1 MWTSSG
7 EPLSAS
13 SQVGE
18 VDEKPFHVEKRTF
31 KNGLTILFIPR
42 ESELVVFH
50 LVLGLGNIFEGEGER
65 GVSALLQETL
75 LKGTKRQS
83 GVDFSREIE
92 RFGATIQSSSNYF
105 TGKVVMEGPGEVAED
120 LLALFLEAI
129 KTPAFLP
136 EEVEKEKRFLIDLL
150 RSLDDDPLKA
160 AMLRFKRAFFGRH
173 PYAFPTL
180 GEMQSLERMTREQVV
195 SWYERTFVPN
205 NMVLAV
211 VGKFNKNRI
220 ERILER
226 ELGSIIPR
234 EFAFPSRNHFFPA
247 SLKIV
252 DCKEVR
258 DSWVVLGFRAPGILE
273 TKARVAFDV
282 LNNVLGGGMYSRLFV
297 KIRENR
303 GLSYQ
308 VGSVYMPLLGPSFIC
323 AYCGFAPCYF
333 DTVVG
338 ILREE
343 FRNLLNLSEEEFNE
357 AKAYTR
363 GMFLHGFES
372 VASLASL
379 FAFYER
385 IGLGWEFP
393 FQYEAM
399 LRDLSL
405 DEAKAIYRKF
415 VGHGESLGAIMPV
428 V

>member
-1 MWTSSG
+1 MWTSSEG
-7 EPLSAS
+7 PLSAS
-13 SQVGE
+13 SQVSE
-18 VDEKPFHVEKRTF
+18 VDERPFQVEKRVF
-31 KNGLTILFIPR
+31 KNGFTLLFIPR

-50 LVLGLGNIFEGEGER
+50 LLLGLGNIFEGEGER

-83 GVDFSREIE
+83 GIEFSREVE
-92 RFGATIQSSSNYF
+92 RLGATIQSSSNYF
-105 TGKVVMEGPGEVAED
+105 TGKVVMEGPGEAAED
-120 LLALFLEAI
+120 LLLLFLEAI
-129 KTPAFLP
+129 KTPALLP

-180 GEMQSLERMTREQVV
+180 GEIQSLERMTQEQVV

-211 VGKFNKNRI
+211 AGKFDTNRI

-234 EFAFPSRNHFFPA
+234 EFAFPSQNHFFPA

-258 DSWVVLGFRAPGILE
+258 DSWVVLGFRAPGVLE

-282 LNNVLGGGMYSRLFV
+282 LNNILGGGMYSRLFI

-308 VGSVYMPLLGPSFIC
+308 VGSMYVPLLGPSFIC

-363 GMFLHGFES
+363 GIFLHSLES
-372 VASLASL
+372 VASLAAL

-393 FQYEAM
+393 FRYEAM

-415 VGHGESLGAIMPV
+415 VGQGESLGAIMPV

>member
-1 MWTSSG
+1 MWTSSEG
-7 EPLSAS
+7 PLSAS

-18 VDEKPFHVEKRTF
+18 VDEKSFRVEKRVF
-31 KNGLTILFIPR
+31 RNGLTLLFIPR

-50 LVLGLGNIFEGEGER
+50 LLLGLGNIFERKEER
-65 GVSALLQETL
+65 GISALLQEAL
-75 LKGTKRQS
+75 LKGTKQKS
-83 GVDFSREIE
+83 GIEFSRAVEHL
-92 RFGATIQSSSNYF
+92 GATFESSSNYF
-105 TGKVVMEGPGEVAED
+105 TGKVVMQGPAEVAED
-120 LLALFLEAI
+120 ILALFLEAI

-136 EEVEKEKRFLIDLL
+136 EEVEKEKCFLIDLL
-150 RSLDDDPLKA
+150 RALDDDPLKA

-180 GEMQSLERMTREQVV
+180 GEIRSLERMTQEQVV

-211 VGKFNKNRI
+211 AGKFNKDRM
-220 ERILER
+220 EKILER

-234 EFAFPSRNHFFPA
+234 EFSFPSRDRFFPA

-273 TKARVAFDV
+273 VKDRVAFDV
-282 LNNVLGGGMYSRLFV
+282 LNNVLGGGMYSRLFT

-308 VGSVYMPLLGPSFIC
+308 VGSVYVPLLGPSFIC

-343 FRNLLNLSEEEFNE
+343 FRNLLNLGEEEFSE

-363 GMFLHGFES
+363 GLFLHSFES
-372 VASLASL
+372 VASLAAL

-399 LRDLSL
+399 LRELSL
-405 DEAKAIYRKF
+405 EEAKAIYRKF
-415 VGHGESLGAIMPV
+415 VGQGESLGAIMPV
-428 V
+428 A

>member
-7 EPLSAS
+7 EPLSSS
-13 SQVGE
+13 SQVNE
-18 VDEKPFHVEKRTF
+18 VDAHAFQVEKRVF
-31 KNGLTILFIPR
+31 KNGLTVLFIPR

-50 LVLGLGNIFEGEGER
+50 LLLGLGNIFEGEGER
-65 GVSALLQETL
+65 GISALLQETL

-83 GVDFSREIE
+83 GPEFSRAVE
-92 RFGATIQSSSNYF
+92 RLGATMQSSSNYF
-105 TGKVVMEGPGEVAED
+105 TGKVVMEGPAEASED
-120 LLALFLEAI
+120 LLALFLEAV
-129 KTPAFLP
+129 KTPALLP
-136 EEVEKEKRFLIDLL
+136 EEIEKERRFLLDLL
-150 RSLDDDPLKA
+150 RALDDDPLKA
-160 AMLRFKRAFFGRH
+160 AMLRFKRAFFGHH
-173 PYAFPTL
+173 PYAFPTI
-180 GEMQSLERMTREQVV
+180 GDAQSLERISREQVV

-211 VGKFNKNRI
+211 AGKFNKERV

-282 LNNVLGGGMYSRLFV
+282 LNNILGGGMYSRLFV

-308 VGSVYMPLLGPSFIC
+308 VGSVYVPLFGPSFIC

-363 GMFLHGFES
+363 GMFLHSFES
-372 VASLASL
+372 VASLAAL

-399 LRDLSL
+399 LRELSL
-405 DEAKAIYRKF
+405 DEAKALYRKF
-415 VGHGESLGAIMPV
+415 AGQGESLGAIMPV
-428 V
+428 A